1 MAAFSRNAASNKG
14 SSSRQ
19 GTHQLAQ
26 KLHKKGRPCHSD
38 SLRLRPERSG
48 KLAESSSSLPDW
60 RRSPNTPAIP
70 PAATAATATAPR
82 MRLRRPGAIPEERT
96 DFRNAGAVHYTT
108 RLGAL
113 ERDALVARI
122 EDRQPQRDTL
132 PGEHQDAHSARAVP
146 GVAPVFVRGI
156 GDVAIEQI
164 DLDLLDAVGEEL
176 KVDLGIGAGDAFQHR
191 AGQVRAEALERAHG
205 VERDRKSTR
214 LNSSHPSISYAV
226 FCLKKNKTTTNS
238 VLAVRKKNKKESPKK
253 Q

>member
-1 MAAFSRNAASNKG
+1 MAMPTICRPIDAFSRAAESNKG

-19 GTHQLAQ
+19 GAHQVAQ
-26 KLHKKGRPCHSD
+26 KLHKSGRPCHSD
-38 SLRLRPERSG
+38 SRRLRPERSG
-48 KLAESSSSLPDW
+48 KLAESSSFPSA
-60 RRSPNTPAIP
+60 RCRSPDVATIP
-70 PAATAATATAPR
+70 PAAAATTATAPR
-82 MRLRRPGAIPEERT
+82 MRLRRPGAIPKERT
-96 DFRNAGAVHYTT
+96 DFRDAGAVHYTP

-176 KVDLGIGAGDAFQHR
+176 KVDLGIG
-191 AGQVRAEALERAHG
+191 
-205 VERDRKSTR
+205 
-214 LNSSHPSISYAV
+214 
-226 FCLKKNKTTTNS
+226 
-238 VLAVRKKNKKESPKK
+238 
-253 Q
+253 